1 MNFKERVFE
10 KLIEGSIGVL
20 LLSVISFFL
29 WQKIENND
37 KYIRV
42 ELKQIK
48 AGYYDCLDSRFE
60 LVNKQAIEFNNTLI
74 ENNELLNEVK
84 FKM

>member
-1 MNFKERVFE
+1 M
-10 KLIEGSIGVL
+10 SCPL
-20 LLSVISFFL
+20 LLAILRRFVAFYCPFLYRIKVTAQVASVKAAFL
-29 WQKIENND
+29 K
-37 KYIRV
+37 V

-48 AGYYDCLDSRFE
+48 AGYYDCLDSRFD

-74 ENNELLNEVK
+74 ENNDLLNEVK

>member
-1 MNFKERVFE
+1 MYFKERFFE

-20 LLSVISFFL
+20 LLSVVSFFL

-37 KYIRV
+37 KFIRD

-48 AGYYDCLDSRFE
+48 AGYYECLDSRFDI
-60 LVNKQAIEFNNTLI
+60 VNQQANEFNTTLR
-74 ENNELLNEVK
+74 ENNEVLNEVK